1 MTEPPG
7 EVPTAPPAELSGSD
21 AAMVAAMPTGS
32 GGRPPAMPGVPGIID
47 GGMLGGGPGSPDGML
62 DGGPAG

>member
-1 MTEPPG
+1 
-7 EVPTAPPAELSGSD
+7 
-21 AAMVAAMPTGS
+21 MVAAIPTGS

-47 GGMLGGGPGSPDGML
+47 GGIIDGGMLGGGGPGGPDGPDGML